1 MDNANIFDFIKAEES
16 KFENDEVQVGDN
28 FFWNFRKHVQL
39 IFHLKNGMFFTG
51 ANDWLRAFKN
61 IMEPILE
68 LSYWTEDLEV
78 KDVVFFIEG
87 KDDKA
92 LSFLVKKYHDE
103 VYTREHD
110 LDTMFDEITE
120 SDLDY
125 GGVLIQKG
133 KNRPEILQLNSVA
146 FCDQTDLLGGVV
158 GLKFNFSPAKLRA
171 MSKMGWGEEKN
182 GATISIEDLILLAT
196 TEKDSIGTQ
205 GGTTNSASG
214 KTIEVYIV
222 RGDMPEHYLKDNN
235 DMEYYCP
242 QVQIVAFYHD
252 QDGKKQNV
260 TLYRK
265 KDNGESLKFFT
276 SKKVFQRALGRGVGE
291 RLVGPQIWTNF
302 LTIHKTNMLEA
313 GSKVPLVTDD
323 PSYTQKNKIQ
333 DMETLEVTV
342 IEEGKSITQ
351 VPTLAVANIQMF
363 GNEINE
369 WYAFA
374 QTAGSANDPIMGKE
388 APSGTTFR
396 GQERTVAQGRGPH
409 DRRRG
414 QRAKF
419 IEEIYRWSIIPEIIR
434 EITKGKKFLA
444 TLSTEE
450 LTWVSDQMTT
460 KAVNKRIKD
469 MVLAGKKVTKEEQ
482 DMMTQVFKDEF
493 LKKGNKH
500 LIEILKGEFKDAV
513 LNIGISVANKQKNL
527 ADLSDK
533 LLNIFQFVFQNPQG
547 FMQAMQIPALAPSF
561 ENILEFSGMSIGDF
575 SSLVKPMPMQIG
587 AEPTQP
593 QQKAPELA
601 LSSAE

>member
-547 FMQAMQIPALAPSF
+547 FMQAMQIPALAKSF

-587 AEPTQP
+587 AEPMQP